1 MVVLIVV
8 ILVVLGRI

>member
-8 ILVVLGRI
+8 IIAN